1 MDRKAERA
9 NAQLVLDAF
18 GLGDSTAIATT
29 APAESEDG
37 WQVAVRLPGHLDF
50 DFALRAD
57 GMWVVAPMGSASVQS
72 PFWNDPKGVEFPTLQ
87 QAIVHRLY
95 PDSVTE

>member
-1 MDRKAERA
+1 MDREAERA
-9 NAQLVLDAF
+9 HARLVLDAF
-18 GLGDSTAIATT
+18 GLGDSTVT
-29 APAESEDG
+29 AAYLDSEDG
-37 WQVAVRLPGHLDF
+37 WQVAVRLPGHTDF

-57 GMWVVAPMGSASVQS
+57 GTWVVAPPGTASNNAR
-72 PFWNDPKGVEFPTLQ
+72 FWSNPKGVEFPTLQ

>member
-1 MDRKAERA
+1 MDLNAERTH
-9 NAQLVLDAF
+9 AQLVLDAF
-18 GLGDSTAIATT
+18 GLGDSTVTATVSVG
-29 APAESEDG
+29 EEG

-57 GMWVVAPMGSASVQS
+57 GVWVVAPPGTDSAKSL
-72 PFWNDPKGVEFPTLQ
+72 FWSNPKGVEFPTLQ